1 MPLKIL
7 LKVTGTGQSAEYVR
21 ERGRKV
27 FVQCEILG
35 SDRSYHALKEL
46 ERAKL
51 FERLRK
57 YISDNLAD
65 PALPINYVFGDSQSE
80 ILHAFGKT
88 KTIKPQVPKPTSI
101 AIEVAE
107 NATLEEVKRFFKDN
121 FDCEIQIVNDYG
133 VRGTS
138 EMTLKKYAE
147 QIDEGWYAKVDK
159 EYAPVSEIS
168 SGKIPNIE
176 EYNKFVRDVSRYN
189 AQSKSHQDT
198 AKRVFKRGAE
208 QSDLNWVTTLSVDN
222 AVEQAIVDEIF
233 RMEQFDE
240 EGNLPKCPITL
251 TPFEGHEKV
260 ILILSRNP
268 KDGLLHASFVHA
280 ERREKGTKTNIE
292 DYLRNTLKKDPMTND
307 PIVAME
313 VGTLDAL
320 KSKYRR
326 DISRPFL

>member
-1 MPLKIL
+1 MPIKIL
-7 LKVTGTGQSAEYVR
+7 LKVTGTDPSAEHIR
-21 ERGRKV
+21 ERGKKV
-27 FVQCEILG
+27 YVQCEILG
-35 SDRSYHALKEL
+35 LDRSYHALKEL

-65 PALPINYVFGDSQSE
+65 PALPINYAFGASQSE
-80 ILHAFGKT
+80 ILHAFGQT
-88 KTIKPQVPKPTSI
+88 KTIKPQVPKPTSVG
-101 AIEVAE
+101 IEIDE
-107 NATLEEVKRFFKDN
+107 NSTLEDVKRFFKDN
-121 FDCEIQIVNDYG
+121 FDCEIHVVNDYG
-133 VRGTS
+133 IRSTPK
-138 EMTLKKYAE
+138 MTFKEYAE
-147 QIDEGWYAKVDK
+147 QVDEAWYAKVDK
-159 EYAPVSEIS
+159 EYAPASEIS

-208 QSDLNWVTTLSVDN
+208 QSDLNWVTTFSVDN

-251 TPFEGHEKV
+251 TPFEAHEKV

-292 DYLRNTLKKDPMTND
+292 DYLRNTLKKDPITND

-313 VGTLDAL
+313 VGTLADI